1 MNLGSCYG
9 SNRMKHDCVVMKSI
23 FSESGVSLARLQ
35 SLEKVVRAGSIAR
48 VAPGDAT
55 IQSQLSK
62 QITDLEKT
70 LGLQLLDRTRKPH
83 SPTEAARRLADACG
97 CFVREVEEV
106 VAATT
111 GLQRPITVGA
121 GEVVI
126 REFLIPKI
134 GRQKKGKEPVR
145 WVMRNLQRGKIQE
158 GLAAEWLDVGIA
170 SGLVPDGNVKVADLE
185 SYGFKLLLPE
195 GETPDKS
202 GWKRLTDLPVA
213 MLDGDAGFRQF
224 VVDCCREQ
232 GVELVI
238 GAECT
243 SFPQAVNLAEVAG
256 WAVFV
261 PEYWWKREK
270 NWATRTQKLPGLEA
284 YEREFQLGWN
294 RKVAERRPEVA
305 ALVGALQGKK

>member
-1 MNLGSCYG
+1 MTG
-9 SNRMKHDCVVMKSI
+9 I
-23 FSESGVSLARLQ
+23 FAKNGVSLERLQ
-35 SLEKVVRAGSIAR
+35 SLEKVVRAGSINR
-48 VAPGDAT
+48 VAQGDT
-55 IQSQLSK
+55 NVQTQLSR
-62 QITDLEKT
+62 QIAELEKT
-70 LGLQLLDRTRKPH
+70 LGLQLLDRTKKPH
-83 SPTEAARRLADACG
+83 APTEAARRLADACG
-97 CFVREVEEV
+97 CFVREVEEI
-106 VAATT
+106 AAAAS

-134 GRQKKGKEPVR
+134 GKQKKGKELVR

-170 SGLVPDGNVKVADLE
+170 SGLVQSGNVKVADLD
-185 SYGFKLLLPE
+185 SYGFKLLLPD
-195 GETPDKS
+195 GEKPDKC

-213 MLDGDAGFRQF
+213 MLDGDAGFRQY
-224 VVDCCREQ
+224 VMECCREA
-232 GVELVI
+232 GVGLVI

-243 SFPQAVNLAEVAG
+243 SFPQAVDLAQGAG

-284 YEREFQLGWN
+284 YKREFQLGWN

-305 ALVGALQGKK
+305 ALVKALGGKM

>member
-1 MNLGSCYG
+1 
-9 SNRMKHDCVVMKSI
+9 MKSI
-23 FSESGVSLARLQ
+23 FSKNGVSLDRLQ
-35 SLEKVVRAGSIAR
+35 SLEKVVRAGSITR
-48 VAPGDAT
+48 VAQGDT
-55 IQSQLSK
+55 NVQSQISK

-97 CFVREVEEV
+97 CFVREVEEI
-106 VAATT
+106 VAAAS

-170 SGLVPDGNVKVADLE
+170 SGLVEDGNVKVVKLE
-185 SYGFKLLLPE
+185 DYGFKLLLPD
-195 GETPDKS
+195 GEKPDKC

-224 VVDCCREQ
+224 VMERCREA

-270 NWATRTQKLPGLEA
+270 GWALRTQKLPRLET
-284 YEREFQLGWN
+284 YKREFQLGWN
-294 RKVAERRPEVA
+294 RKVAERRPEVMTLVD
-305 ALVGALQGKK
+305 ALKKAKKAGK

>member
-1 MNLGSCYG
+1 
-9 SNRMKHDCVVMKSI
+9 MKSI

-35 SLEKVVRAGSIAR
+35 SLEKVVRAGSITR

-62 QITDLEKT
+62 QITDLEKS

-106 VAATT
+106 VAAAS

-134 GRQKKGKEPVR
+134 GRQKKGKETVR

-170 SGLVPDGNVKVADLE
+170 SGLVQDGNVKVAKLE
-185 SYGFKLLLPE
+185 SYGFKLLLPKDDK
-195 GETPDKS
+195 PDKS

-213 MLDGDAGFRQF
+213 MLDGDTGFRQV
-224 VVDCCREQ
+224 VVDSCRAQ

-270 NWATRTQKLPGLEA
+270 SWPARTQKLPGLEA
-284 YEREFQLGWN
+284 YHREFQLGWN
-294 RKVAERRPEVA
+294 RKVIERRPEVA
-305 ALVGALQGKK
+305 ALVKALGGKAVTL